1 MTITPDEIEKA
12 FADSGDGDVGDT
24 TPAAETEAQ
33 PEPDPQPQPEPEPAA
48 DPDPV
53 RSFGGQL
60 LAGKY
65 RTPEELADAYRQ
77 LEQKLGEQGA
87 ELGQYRTLIEQARQQ
102 AQTPPPQTDD
112 DLARFDAWAEE
123 QPIQAAQY
131 ALQTSPQLYERVM
144 TNWYDLDPKG
154 ASRFERALEM
164 HAMQQQM
171 QAAYGQPL
179 QHVREQ
185 RQQEEILEA
194 WAEVQA
200 RHTDINAYATQIQQ
214 AFETYPHLLAPL
226 QTGTREDRARAIEA
240 AYLVARALPQPDPQP
255 QAQGPGQGPVLPGAG
270 DKLAATVTTGH
281 TPPGPGQTRQTEAER
296 IWQMFDENSEGY
308 L

>member
-24 TPAAETEAQ
+24 TPAAETEAR

-87 ELGQYRTLIEQARQQ
+87 ELGQYRTLIEQAQQQ

-123 QPIQAAQY
+123 QPVQAAQY

-154 ASRFERALEM
+154 AGRFERALEM
-164 HAMQQQM
+164 QTLQRQM

-240 AYLVARALPQPDPQP
+240 AYLVARALPNPQP
-255 QAQGPGQGPVLPGAG
+255 QAQGQGPVLPGAG
-270 DKLAATVTTGH
+270 DKVAATVTTGH